1 MTTRNM
7 VIGIIIAALIA
18 VPIIWW
24 LASPLFVN
32 ETVNEEFPFDVP
44 TTEQIDAM
52 SPEEAEDTANAL
64 AAQAAAGELDADA
77 MAAAEASIAVLA
89 EKMPA
94 QPMADEMPE
103 AAAEWVTLA
112 AGEFEDADSFHQ
124 GSGTATILGQGDQR
138 VLRFEEFDVTN
149 GPDLHVLLVENI
161 DGTNHE
167 EIGDYVDLGALKG
180 NMGNQNYEI
189 PADVDLSQYAGIM
202 IYCMPFH
209 VVFAPAAF

>member
-1 MTTRNM
+1 MTTRNL
-7 VIGIIIAALIA
+7 VIGIVIAALIA

-32 ETVNEEFPFDVP
+32 QTVNEEFPFDVP
-44 TTEQIDAM
+44 TTEQIEAM

-64 AAQAAAGELDADA
+64 AAQAAAGELDADD

-89 EKMPA
+89 EKMPDQA
-94 QPMADEMPE
+94 MDDEMPE
-103 AAAEWVTLA
+103 AASEWVTLA
-112 AGEFEDADSFHQ
+112 AGSFEDADSFHQ

-138 VLRFEEFDVTN
+138 VLRFEDFDVTN

-161 DGTNHE
+161 DGANHD
-167 EIGDYVDLGALKG
+167 EIGVYVDLGALKG

-189 PADVDLSQYAGIM
+189 PADVDLSQYAGVM

-209 VVFAPAAF
+209 VVFATAAF

>member
-1 MTTRNM
+1 MTTRNL
-7 VIGIIIAALIA
+7 VIGIVIAALIA

-32 ETVNEEFPFDVP
+32 QTVNEEFPFDVP
-44 TTEQIDAM
+44 TTEQIEAM

-89 EKMPA
+89 EKMPD

-124 GSGTATILGQGDQR
+124 GSGTATILGQGDQQ

-167 EIGDYVDLGALKG
+167 ELGAYVDLGALKG

-189 PADVDLSQYAGIM
+189 PANVDLSQYAGVM

-209 VVFAPAAF
+209 VVFATAAF